1 MPLPA
6 RRHPRAIRPGHHHHI
21 TMTITH
27 TQPEASGVELIER
40 ERQAE
45 VRSEERAQYAAQ
57 DTQLTDDEILARAQ
71 AILLRKL
78 ERGQAMTDPTTAGQ
92 YCALRLRGL

>member
-1 MPLPA
+1 M
-6 RRHPRAIRPGHHHHI
+6 RHPRTIRPGHHHHI
-21 TMTITH
+21 TMTMTITH

-57 DTQLTDDEILARAQ
+57 DTN
-71 AILLRKL
+71 
-78 ERGQAMTDPTTAGQ
+78 
-92 YCALRLRGL
+92 